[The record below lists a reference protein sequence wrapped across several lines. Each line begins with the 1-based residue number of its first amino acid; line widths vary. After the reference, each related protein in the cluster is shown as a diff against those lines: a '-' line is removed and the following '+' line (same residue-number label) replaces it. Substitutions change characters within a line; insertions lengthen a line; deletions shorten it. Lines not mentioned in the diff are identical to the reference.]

1 MNRLSIR
8 VATWGPP
15 IAGALLRFAALS
27 KLVLNDSFES
37 GLFDGGITT
46 PCLIRGME
54 IPCNE

>member
-1 MNRLSIR
+1 MNRLSIL

-37 GLFDGGITT
+37 GLFEGA
-46 PCLIRGME
+46 
-54 IPCNE
+54 